1 MVDKPSDAGAY
12 TIWVKSFMS
21 LLGQGILGRPRV
33 SHVSNLL
40 YYVYRIKEVEFKFY
54 LV

>member
-1 MVDKPSDAGAY
+1 MVDKPSDVGAY
-12 TIWVKSFMS
+12 TVWAFMS

-33 SHVSNLL
+33 SHVSNFV
-40 YYVYRIKEVEFKFY
+40 YYVYRIKEAEFKFY